1 MSSTIFIL
9 SNLLYKCFI
18 VLAYLFV
25 EKRLKDPQ
33 DGFLVE
39 RRLYRRKWKWVVHGA
54 PENQNLSSLTPIYQN
69 TEAGA
74 KVASLFFATTST
86 GYVFE
91 YQLPKRLSG
100 KLKLHQAM

>member
-1 MSSTIFIL
+1 MNLIL
-9 SNLLYKCFI
+9 IQI
-18 VLAYLFV
+18 VAQVFYHFGDLFV

-39 RRLYRRKWKWVVHGA
+39 RRLYRRKWKWAVHGA
-54 PENQNLSSLTPIYQN
+54 PENQNLSSLTSIYQN
-69 TEAGA
+69 TEADA

-100 KLKLHQAM
+100 KLKLLQAM